1 LERSDMALALSDFKK
16 TSRTTELGRQLYP
29 YQIRDDRYLASISYA
44 INYYEQMLGRRRR
57 ELEAATLIEFFGD
70 PKLARGLVACLGR
83 TYRWHQQQ
91 FSEVLPEA
99 AWRALRRL
107 NLTAPADLRAL
118 LYRHVNDHCD
128 GFLLPAERRPVI
140 EAICAELGL
149 TPPQFEFLLHLD
161 DEGEAVLVRGGATP
175 EAADV
180 VALYNFHSLE
190 TALRNARSITLRL
203 GGDVWPLLLSVR
215 NLARRYNLRY
225 DITEGP
231 RDLFGQ
237 HMVVTWH
244 GAKDALG
251 NWSRTGRRIV
261 RGLLRLL
268 GAHPDCAIEGTALV
282 TLSGKAS
289 VIKLSR
295 RELTALSVSLRGAET
310 APDEVWETTL
320 DTQLAAA
327 WSRALAKGET
337 AGWRLRRDPEPL
349 VLEKGVLIADFVA
362 MRGPQRVPI
371 FLPATSAGAEAL
383 ATPLDGTNAAIVVT
397 HSEAAAAFRG
407 RKVPLVRY
415 DSTPSVKTIVVQL
428 ESCFPAAA
436 HRQPLDRWAELAAL
450 LDEAGFV
457 AEADLPALLG
467 CKSVAEAAATLR
479 GWREGTAQYIPGLG
493 LCTPQKLAEIGSMM
507 SRAA

>member
-1 LERSDMALALSDFKK
+1 MSLALSDFKK

-44 INYYEQMLGRRRR
+44 VQYYEQMLGRRRR
-57 ELEAATLIEFFGD
+57 ELAAATLIEFFGD

-91 FSEVLPEA
+91 FSEVLPAEVWVA
-99 AWRALRRL
+99 MQERGI
-107 NLTAPADLRAL
+107 TTPADVRAL
-118 LYRHVNDHCD
+118 LYRHVNQHHD
-128 GFLLPAERRPVI
+128 GFLLPAARRTVI
-140 EAICAELGL
+140 ETLCADLPI
-149 TPPQFEFLLHLD
+149 TPVQFEFLLHLD
-161 DEGEAVLVRGGATP
+161 DEGEALLVRGSAPP

-203 GGDVWPLLLSVR
+203 AGDVWPLLLSVR

-237 HMVVTWH
+237 QMVVTWH

-251 NWSRTGRRIV
+251 NWSRTGRRII

-268 GAHPDCAIEGTALV
+268 ASHPDCAIEGTALV
-282 TLSGKAS
+282 TLAGKS
-289 VIKLSR
+289 SIVKLSR
-295 RELTALSVSLRGAET
+295 RELQTLSVSVKSAEQ
-310 APDEVWETTL
+310 PQDEIWETTL

-327 WSRALAKGET
+327 WSRANAKGET

-349 VLEKGVLIADFVA
+349 VLDKGVLIADFVA
-362 MRGPQRVPI
+362 LRGPQRVPL
-371 FLPATSAGAEAL
+371 FLPATAAGAEAL
-383 ATPLDGTNAAIVVT
+383 AAPLHNTNAAIVVT
-397 HSEAAAAFRG
+397 HTEAVAAFRG
-407 RKVPLVRY
+407 CNVPLVRY
-415 DSTPSVKTIVVQL
+415 ADVPSVKNIVVQL

-436 HRQPLDRWAELAAL
+436 HQKPLDRWGELAAL
-450 LDEAGFV
+450 LDANGFV
-457 AEADLPALLG
+457 PEADLPALLG
-467 CKSVAEAAATLR
+467 CKTIAEAAATLR
-479 GWREGTAQYIPGLG
+479 GWRDGVAQYVPGLG
-493 LCTPQKLAEIGSMM
+493 LCTPQKLTEIGSLMA
-507 SRAA
+507 RAA